1 LNNFRKWHDADE
13 TIDVFGAERCLFGS
27 RLGEQVA
34 RAALHDYGGKNLPA
48 QLIGSR

>member
-13 TIDVFGAERCLFGS
+13 TIVVSGAERFMFGS

-34 RAALHDYGGKNLPA
+34 RAALHDTVARIYWLN
-48 QLIGSR
+48 